1 MLLSSAA
8 PVAFLVLLLPLLGLK
23 GTGIV
28 LFLIC
33 CLVCFSLI
41 AIRLWCTHRLPQS
54 QQGSF
59 AFFHPFANGG
69 GGGERV
75 LWCAVAAVQAV
86 APESQVIIYSG
97 DGLTAQQLLKSAA
110 SNFNITVTDKFKVV
124 QLHNRHLLLPE
135 RYPRFTLLGQA
146 LGSVR
151 LGYEALSNA
160 VPEIFV
166 DTTGWAFTYP
176 LARLAGC
183 RVVAYTHY
191 PTVSANMLRR
201 VMLRTSTYNNQL
213 AVAKSGI
220 RSLIKMLYYYCVAA
234 VYGAAGGFAN
244 VSIVNS
250 TWTADHIRQLW
261 WNWNAPIIVFPP
273 CDTVAL
279 QQLQLDRKLK
289 RLYLISVAQFRPEK
303 NQRLQLEAFAHA
315 RQSAMQESCC
325 EESAVLAAQLK
336 LVGSCRGPDDEARLD
351 QLQKYCQE
359 LGLKDCVEFCI
370 NVPFDELTS
379 LLAGAVGG
387 LHTMLD
393 EHFGIS
399 IVEYMA
405 AGVVPIVHDSGGPK
419 ADIVRPELM
428 RHGWQTTGYLCTTEE
443 QYAEAITEVLCMD
456 QQHRLKIAAAA
467 RQRAAKFSTQQFENS
482 FITAIRPI
490 ILKLTL
496 TSRAA

>member
-1 MLLSSAA
+1 MLLSLAA
-8 PVAFLVLLLPLLGLK
+8 PVAILVLSGLVLGPKLTFTALVANS
-23 GTGIV
+23 G
-28 LFLIC
+28 LIC
-33 CLVCFSLI
+33 TFLLLI
-41 AIRLWCTHRLPQS
+41 HLWCTQKLPHKQK
-54 QQGSF
+54 GAF
-59 AFFHPFANGG
+59 GFFHPFANGG

-86 APESQVIIYSG
+86 APEAQVIIFSG
-97 DGLTAQQLLKSAA
+97 DGLSAQQLLESAA
-110 SNFNITVTDKFKVV
+110 SNFNITVTDRFQVV

-146 LGSVR
+146 LGSFR
-151 LGYEALSNA
+151 LGHEALKNA

-183 RVVAYTHY
+183 KVVAYTHY
-191 PTVSANMLRR
+191 PMVSANMLQR
-201 VMLRTSTYNNQL
+201 VMLRTFTYNNQL

-220 RSLIKMLYYYCVAA
+220 RSLIKVVYYYVVAA
-234 VYGAAGGFAN
+234 IYGAAGGFAN

-261 WNWNAPIIVFPP
+261 WKWKAPTVVFPP
-273 CDTVAL
+273 CNTLTL
-279 QQLQLDRKLK
+279 QQLPLDRKLK
-289 RLYLISVAQFRPEK
+289 RLYLVSVAQFRPEK
-303 NQRLQLEAFAHA
+303 NHRLQLEAFARV
-315 RQSAMQESCC
+315 RQAALQDQDSA
-325 EESAVLAAQLK
+325 ESAVLAAQLK
-336 LVGSCRGPDDEARLD
+336 LVGSCRGPDDKSRLT
-351 QLQKYCQE
+351 QLQSYSQA
-359 LGLKDCVEFCI
+359 LGLHNCVEFCI

-405 AGVVPIVHDSGGPK
+405 AGVVPIVHDSGGPR
-419 ADIVRPELM
+419 ADIVKPERM

-443 QYAEAITEVLCMD
+443 QYANAITEVLCMD
-456 QQHRLKIAAAA
+456 QQDRLKIAAAA
-467 RQRAAKFSTQQFENS
+467 RQRAAKFSDQQFEQD
-482 FITAIRPI
+482 FVKAIQP
-490 ILKLTL
+490 LL
-496 TSRAA
+496 